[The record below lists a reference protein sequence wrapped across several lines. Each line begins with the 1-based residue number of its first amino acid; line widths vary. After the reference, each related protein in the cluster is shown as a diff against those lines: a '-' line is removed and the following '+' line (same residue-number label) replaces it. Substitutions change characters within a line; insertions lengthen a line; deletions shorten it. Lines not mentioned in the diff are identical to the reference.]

1 MQRPNHI
8 LPLIVLSQF
17 AGTSLW
23 FSGNAILTE
32 ISKAFQLEK
41 DGLAIV
47 TSSVLIGFITGTFLY
62 AITAIADRFKP
73 SIVFFISSKVLPILI
88 SI

>member
-23 FSGNAILTE
+23 FSGNAILPE
-32 ISKAFQLEK
+32 ISKAFQLQK
-41 DGLAIV
+41 DALAIV
-47 TSSVLIGFITGTFLY
+47 TSSVLIGFITGTLLY
-62 AITAIADRFKP
+62 AITAIADRYKP
-73 SIVFFISSKVLPILI
+73 SVVFFISSLFAAAANP
-88 SI
+88 